1 MAGSVSPLLT
11 MEELGMEHLY
21 QEIASL
27 DGILFGQHEAQ
38 PPDFPHSFHGG
49 LLDSEVRGEERG

>member
-1 MAGSVSPLLT
+1 

-27 DGILFGQHEAQ
+27 DHGILFGQLEGQ
-38 PPDFPHSFHGG
+38 QSDFLHTFHGG
-49 LLDSEVRGEERG
+49 LLDSEVRGGERT